1 MKKEKC
7 GLFESILGDNE
18 TVQKKLDEGQRE
30 MLQEMIDEGISVY
43 YLDESGRDICENKRG
58 KFFQIVEKTIKGE
71 VDHNEEDQFYYKEG
85 ILFCENQFGIFQQ
98 V

>member
-1 MKKEKC
+1 
-7 GLFESILGDNE
+7 
-18 TVQKKLDEGQRE
+18 

-58 KFFQIVEKTIKGE
+58 KFFQVVEKTIKGE
-71 VDHNEEDQFYYKEG
+71 VDHDNEDQFYYKEG

-98 V
+98 I